1 MFSLPPINTEPT
13 LKRKIGI
20 QDPNL
25 LPSVLEYHWPP
36 RNKCINLGLLPAN
49 QYSHEEKKKKSVLP
63 KYSVKS
69 LKRETIC
76 SIGPERHGEI
86 FLSLVSG
93 LISDP

>member
-49 QYSHEEKKKKSVLP
+49 QYSHEEKKK
-63 KYSVKS
+63 
-69 LKRETIC
+69 IC
-76 SIGPERHGEI
+76 TAQVFSEI
-86 FLSLVSG
+86 TQKGNHL
-93 LISDP
+93 